1 MGGPFAHRVTQ
12 QTLEYSLAKKAGKKE
27 PGVKGQADLI
37 LVLLLMGSGIL
48 GKSHNLSASVLR
60 VKNNPTEPQGSC

>member
-48 GKSHNLSASVLR
+48 GKSHNL
-60 VKNNPTEPQGSC
+60 